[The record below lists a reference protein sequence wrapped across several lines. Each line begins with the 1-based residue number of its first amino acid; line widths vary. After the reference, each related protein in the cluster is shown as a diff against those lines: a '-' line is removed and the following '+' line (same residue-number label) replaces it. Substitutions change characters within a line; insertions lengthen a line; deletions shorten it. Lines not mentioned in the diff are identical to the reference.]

1 MKKRKAVSKV
11 LSLILMFCMI
21 ITLLP
26 AYVSADSGT
35 GDTEMAKTEG
45 NVQKVL
51 DYAAQMR
58 DKNQK
63 ENLSQGPFSWD
74 TEKKEDTWR
83 YFNGL
88 MMDAFLMT
96 GDETSRRFVEQ
107 FYEDNI
113 KEDGSIP
120 DYAEGELDSVE
131 AARGLFDLLDDEVNS
146 DKYEQA
152 IQFVYSKLE
161 NQRIYGECGG
171 NYLHKQE
178 TNGEPTSSW
187 STWNIG
193 LDGLYMAQPFL
204 MECANAIDEG
214 KLSLKDE
221 EEQEVLSQSIYKAVY
236 NRFQWVAESMKDNT
250 TGLYHHGWDVEE
262 KKGNGHFWA
271 RGIGWY
277 AMAQVDIIEMMPEGE
292 YRTAMIGQL
301 PTFFD
306 AMLKYQDAGTG
317 MWYNVVNQRTD
328 LDKNILETSGSAMM
342 AYALMKAYNNGYVTD
357 EKYGEAGLNAF
368 NGIVENKISGTKGN
382 YTVADIYQKSGVAS
396 SDEDYCKQR
405 YVDDEAKGTGALIMA
420 ATLANVTAAKLTET
434 GEPSTEPTD
443 PTDPTEPT
451 TPTEPEEPEQPQEPS
466 NTVDGYL
473 QGEARYEEVT
483 GEVESG
489 EVYLIVNGNR
499 ALMNDHSKAASQNVV
514 IHDNIAIA
522 SENAD
527 LCEWTFI
534 EVKDGWTITN
544 GSQSLKLDSSDSL
557 ISDGTV
563 QPLTVERKNSDNTF
577 RIYKRNGKSTYYLS
591 GSDGMWSVA
600 RVGKTNSLYKKI
612 PSQGAEVS
620 FSVTPGSL
628 TLKTG
633 STQQFTPSVLVNN
646 AATGSYNITWESG
659 NSQIAQIDEN
669 GLLTAVSD
677 GTVNITATLTAAN
690 GIDMQKDLEIII
702 PVTVSSRS
710 VTEAQL
716 SGNTARYTKQNT
728 EPNLSGIVLHV
739 TYDDG
744 STAEVTTENGLV
756 ISGYD
761 ITHIGTYPAK
771 ITYLGKEYGTVLV
784 VVEDNPYE
792 GLDEAAEYPQY
803 PDDGAVRIDK
813 TAVGQDFNSTGVV
826 QVELDTAGI
835 SVKSGVDVV
844 LVVDVSNSMGWS
856 TENAGGSNDA
866 ARLPSENQQ
875 DKLTDAMNA
884 ASSFA
889 EILLG
894 DNTEGDADN
903 NTLSFVTFAGLD
915 TDNAHTPQTTTTRKK
930 GDRIPNKTT
939 ETYMDSVMTV
949 FTGVTSAEEA
959 KKSFDGTRF
968 YQKDLAVNEDNEETG
983 SVYYYLNIANTDGN
997 TIVKGL
1003 NRGNTNYDYAFWQ
1016 AEQAVNQ
1023 LQKSYDDYSQSGR
1036 ETVVVF
1042 MTDGAASHYND
1053 QRSNGNAVDYL
1064 PGTHTTYPGTDK
1076 YPGYS
1081 SNDVKNT
1088 WYQYMLNYDNNYATE
1103 LAESV
1108 SSFHAI
1114 GFDLAHGGFSNYQ
1127 WTEDELTAVLKDMV
1141 KDQTLPVMAASDRA
1155 TLNAF
1160 YESLAMQIKY
1170 AGTNAQVTDIIK
1182 SDFTLQMT
1190 GFGVDGNVM
1199 KPEITVTAYDL
1210 YTKADGVPENQI
1222 GTRTGESTPL
1232 ETVTFNEDGR
1242 QAFSDKIG
1250 NSQNIMTISQ
1260 DGSITITAQTFT
1272 YTKDTSGIE
1281 RFVWKIGNITDQEV
1295 ALSYYA
1301 YLKDSMEGNRAGGVY
1316 DTNENA
1322 VLEYVDINGDYAT
1335 QTFPLPKVNWQG
1347 AITTIEY
1354 YLVDE
1359 KGHPVNENGV
1369 VIPFAN
1375 RVVVGEGAI
1384 RTFNLND
1391 SLTVNG
1397 AGYTPQGYE
1406 MYNPDASYT
1415 VAANSDG
1422 TGELIINDTKTITD
1436 SSEITTRRFD
1446 EDRENY
1452 TATAVAF
1459 AVIFRGKP
1467 QEKKPLQADQIVID
1481 YGKAVQADVTANE
1494 DTSNETSYEV
1504 VGFMQYNP
1512 DTDIT
1517 QTQFADGT
1525 KAFNGD
1531 YGQFTITEEGK
1542 VQYQLNRMLSA
1553 VERIFV
1559 VVKVTPNA
1567 TESEAYRMLNEL
1579 DVIPAT
1585 AMYYEDD
1592 FANAITYTGTENTKW
1607 EIYSSN
1613 ISDNPDNL
1621 QDDGTVG
1628 QNSPYGYD
1636 TSYNSDVAYSNASA
1650 HHIHASQSG
1659 DGGYDIT
1666 YAQFT
1671 FTGTG
1676 FDLISITEQEAAMIR
1691 AEIYQGKT
1699 AEGEVY
1705 KSQQVANVGATNK
1718 LYQVPVLS
1726 CEDMPYGTYTVRVQV
1741 YKEYTNSLFPAL
1753 NRGGHFVFD
1762 AVRIYDPI
1770 DVSGTA
1776 LTGDAET
1783 AQEAYTADSEAYE
1796 QHLEIRDAIVSRED
1810 YDSTTEG
1817 TEIDGVL
1824 YIDATP
1830 GHATTGSDVAQ
1841 VADYEAAGPNNEAYL
1856 KPGNMIGFIL
1866 NVDQIPKTLQI
1877 GAKSVLGGKVVLD
1890 VSLENP
1896 DTEAAVFMSEIF
1908 SHATAQNYSTFV
1920 RYENDEDETG
1930 TEVSDLTPYFVETE
1944 TGYQAYVYI
1953 ANYGD
1958 AENQILSITDVKT
1971 TFAQPFDMSFG
1982 YSADVVNAL
1991 IERLSSKEEAPAQPE
2006 SEAQLI
2012 SAGFTADSIRYTKQA
2027 ELKVE
2032 TTADVEDI
2040 VVLKENGSEQS
2051 ATVKVETNDN
2061 GNKIWTLKFK
2071 PGKAGTYT
2079 YTVYGIDKN
2088 GAQTES
2094 AEVSIETTRR

>member
-35 GDTEMAKTEG
+35 GDTAMAKTEG

-58 DKNQK
+58 DGNQRG
-63 ENLSQGPFSWD
+63 NLSQGPFSWD
-74 TEKKEDTWR
+74 TEGKTDTWR

-96 GDETSRRFVEQ
+96 GDERSREFVEQ

-113 KEDGSIP
+113 EEVGSIP

-131 AARGLFDLLDDEVNS
+131 AARGLFDLLDDEVDS
-146 DKYEQA
+146 GKYERA
-152 IQFVYSKLE
+152 IQFVYSELE
-161 NQRIYGECGG
+161 NQTIYWECGG

-214 KLSLKDE
+214 KLSLKDAK
-221 EEQEVLSQSIYKAVY
+221 EQEVSPKSIYEAVY
-236 NRFQWVAESMKDNT
+236 NRFQWVAESMKDDT
-250 TGLYHHGWDVEE
+250 TGLYHHGWNVEE

-292 YRTAMIGQL
+292 YRTAMIRQL

-306 AMLKYQDAGTG
+306 AMLKYQDADTR
-317 MWYNVVNQRTD
+317 MWYNVVNRGTN
-328 LDKNILETSGSAMM
+328 LNKNTLETSGSAMM

-368 NGIVENKISGTKGN
+368 NGIVENKISGTEGN
-382 YTVADIYQKSGVAS
+382 YTVADIYQKSGVGDTDAY
-396 SDEDYCKQR
+396 YCTNP
-405 YVDDEAKGTGALIMA
+405 YNSDEAKGTGALIMA
-420 ATLANVTAAKLTET
+420 ATLANMTAAKLTET
-434 GEPSTEPTD
+434 EEPSTEPTD

-451 TPTEPEEPEQPQEPS
+451 TPTEPEEPEQPQEPES
-466 NTVDGYL
+466 SEIVTGNL
-473 QGEARYEEVT
+473 QGETIYTLDTDGVD
-483 GEVESG
+483 SG
-489 EVYLIVNGNR
+489 ETYLIVNGEN
-499 ALMNDHSKAASQNVV
+499 ALMNNQSKADSQDVQISEDTARV
-514 IHDNIAIA
+514 
-522 SENAD
+522 SENAE
-527 LCEWTFI
+527 LCEWMFI
-534 EVKDGWTITN
+534 ENRYVWTITN
-544 GSQSLKLDSSDSL
+544 GDQSLRLDSSDDIIGNAQS
-557 ISDGTV
+557 
-563 QPLTVERKNSDNTF
+563 LTVTDRDGGNYRISRKSGRT
-577 RIYKRNGKSTYYLS
+577 TYYLRYTKDNGWYSRWGSNAS
-591 GSDGMWSVA
+591 G
-600 RVGKTNSLYKKI
+600 TNELYKKTGI
-612 PSQGAEVS
+612 SQGAEVS
-620 FSVTPGSL
+620 FFVTPGTL

-646 AATGSYNITWESG
+646 APAGSYNITWESG
-659 NSQIAQIDEN
+659 DSQIAQIDGN

-677 GTVNITATLTAAN
+677 GTVNISATLTAAN

-716 SGNTARYTKQNT
+716 SGNTARYTKKNT

-756 ISGYD
+756 VSGYD
-761 ITHIGTYPAK
+761 ITQIGTYPAK

-813 TAVGQDFNSTGVV
+813 TATGQDFNSTGAV
-826 QVELDTAGI
+826 QVELDVAGI
-835 SVKSGVDVV
+835 SVKQGVDVV
-844 LVVDVSNSMGWS
+844 LVVDVSNSMGWTDDWFLTNPDATTDNLKIPAGSADS
-856 TENAGGSNDA
+856 TMDKLDQAMASAQEFSNI
-866 ARLPSENQQ
+866 LLGENQQ
-875 DKLTDAMNA
+875 G
-884 ASSFA
+884 SSS
-889 EILLG
+889 
-894 DNTEGDADN
+894 N
-903 NTLSFVTFAGLD
+903 NSLSFVTFAGFD
-915 TDNAHTPQTTTTRKK
+915 GDNTKESGEDAAY
-930 GDRIPNKTT
+930 I
-939 ETYMDSVMTV
+939 DSVQTV
-949 FTGVTSAEEA
+949 FTNVQNAEKA
-959 KKSFDGTRF
+959 NRAFSNTKFTQYDVDGTHVDF
-968 YQKDLAVNEDNEETG
+968 TLQ
-983 SVYYYLNIANTDGN
+983 IGN
-997 TIVKGL
+997 TNGNQYDNGI
-1003 NRGNTNYDYAFWQ
+1003 NRGNTNYDYAFAQ
-1016 AEQAVNQ
+1016 ANKAVDE
-1023 LQKSYDDYSQSGR
+1023 LKESYGGADQYAESGR
-1036 ETVVVF
+1036 ETIVVF
-1042 MTDGAASHYND
+1042 MTDGAPSHYND
-1053 QRSNGNAVDYL
+1053 NRLNGNADDTKYGTQEIYEDVGDYN
-1064 PGTHTTYPGTDK
+1064 GTRPDNADTWLQFISSPNTYA
-1076 YPGYS
+1076 
-1081 SNDVKNT
+1081 
-1088 WYQYMLNYDNNYATE
+1088 QILNNNIDSFYA
-1103 LAESV
+1103 V
-1108 SSFHAI
+1108 
-1114 GFDLAHGGFSNYQ
+1114 GFDLNHGGFSSYS
-1127 WTEDELTAVLKDMV
+1127 WSEDELRPVLENIAGTNTVDV
-1141 KDQTLPVMAASDRA
+1141 ELVENGQALEE
-1155 TLNAF
+1155 F
-1160 YESLAMQIKY
+1160 YRSLATQIKY

-1182 SDFTLQMT
+1182 SDFTLLTTRTT
-1190 GFGVDGNVM
+1190 GVVGGEQGTLDEAPSIEV
-1199 KPEITVTAYDL
+1199 IAYDL
-1210 YTKADGVPENQI
+1210 WSKAETGDENLI
-1222 GTRTGESTPL
+1222 GTRKDGSTPL
-1232 ETVTFNEDGR
+1232 EKVTFSEDGQ
-1242 QAFSDKIG
+1242 QAFSDKIENG
-1250 NSQNIMTISQ
+1250 QKNIMITDVDGTVTIQ
-1260 DGSITITAQTFT
+1260 AQTFT

-1354 YLVDE
+1354 YLVNED
-1359 KGHPVNENGV
+1359 GHPVNENGV

-1446 EDRENY
+1446 EDTENY

-1459 AVIFRGKP
+1459 AVIFRGEP
-1467 QEKKPLQADQIVID
+1467 QEKTPLRADQIVID

-1494 DTSNETSYEV
+1494 NTSNKTSYEV

-1531 YGQFTITEEGK
+1531 YGQFTITEEGQ

-1567 TESEAYRMLNEL
+1567 NESEAYRMLNEL

-1592 FANAITYTGTENTKW
+1592 FANAITYTGTEKTKW
-1607 EIYSSN
+1607 DIYSSN
-1613 ISDNPDNL
+1613 ISDIPDNL

-1650 HHIHASQSG
+1650 HHIYASESG

-1676 FDLISITEQEAAMIR
+1676 FDLISITEQQAAMIR

-1705 KSQQVANVGATNK
+1705 KSQQVANVGATSK

-1726 CEDMPYGTYTVRVQV
+1726 CEDMPYGTYTVKVQV
-1741 YKEYTNSLFPAL
+1741 YKEYTNPQIPAL

-1796 QHLEIRDAIVSRED
+1796 QHLEIRDAIVSRKD

-1817 TEIDGVL
+1817 TEGDGVL

-1830 GHATTGSDVAQ
+1830 GQATTGSDVAQ

-1877 GAKSVLGGKVVLD
+1877 GAKSVLGGEVVLE

-1896 DTEAAVFMSEIF
+1896 KNRDTAAYMSEEF
-1908 SHATAQNYSTFV
+1908 RHASAQNYGTF
-1920 RYENDEDETG
+1920 EDETG
-1930 TEVSDLTPYFVETE
+1930 TEVSDLTPYFEKTE

-1953 ANYGD
+1953 ANYDG
-1958 AENQILSITDVKT
+1958 AEDQILSITDIKT
-1971 TFAQPFDMSFG
+1971 TFAEPSGMSFG
-1982 YSADVVNAL
+1982 YSTDVVNAL

-2051 ATVKVETNDN
+2051 ATVKVEMNDN